1 MAEMKPSECP
11 NVITDGD
18 SLFTRNLVPGNA
30 VYGER
35 LVSHEGAEYRHWDP
49 RRSKLSAYMLA
60 SGRCGDMRQEDVVL
74 YLGASTGT
82 TASHVS
88 DIVDK
93 GQVYAVEISKRT
105 FRELIRNLAPRKNAL
120 PMLGDARDK
129 DLMAGII
136 TKADYLYSDVAQKD
150 QVQIFLSNFK
160 QYKCRSGM
168 LMLKCRSIDVAAD
181 PDQVAKETS
190 AYIKGIGLHCEVPLD
205 IGMYEKDHFAIL
217 VQRAGDR

>member
-1 MAEMKPSECP
+1 MTEIRPTECP
-11 NVITDGD
+11 NVVRDEAT
-18 SLFTRNLVPGNA
+18 LFTKNLVPGST

-35 LVSHEGAEYRHWDP
+35 LINHDGSEYRHWDP

-60 SGRCGDMRQEDVVL
+60 SGMCGDMRQEDVVL

-82 TASHVS
+82 TVSHVS

-105 FRELIRNLAPRKNAL
+105 FRELIRNLAPRKNVL

-150 QVQIFLSNFK
+150 QVQIFLSNFR

-181 PDQVAKETS
+181 PNQVAKETL
-190 AYIKGIGLHCEVPLD
+190 AYIRGIGLHCEEPLD

-217 VQRAGDR
+217 VQRGK